1 MTTRNESDSGVLNE
15 AIELSNAIQKLNNT
29 SNSRLAAAKECFTT
43 AKERAND
50 AFSNEA
56 FTLSDRIMATKLRV
70 VAKILECLQDTEA
83 AVAGCIMFLE
93 ELHNLP
99 PIRATFSTYF
109 KGGFKS
115 RVYKDSRLENVKSV
129 LSLNFAISEFM
140 QRFSGELPDV
150 TNWLR
155 IHLPT
160 RGETINPLVIDPFIV
175 KEIFGNEEPRLPE
188 NQLTSENLIF
198 HVCSINSKREV
209 LGVSW
214 YNTNCINI
222 VNRSGNMK
230 RFCELRQATSNPKG
244 DKQYV
249 VALAIDRN
257 DNVFVIIRYKDG
269 TSNEHVY
276 VLFVFGSADEEQHEH
291 VLDIESSLFKRLNLC
306 VVNNEIF
313 IHPHWNDFIYICDIK
328 GNLKSGLALE
338 QNSNYHSGDFVSMEC
353 VTDDDDIVM
362 RTRQNVLVYTKGGKL
377 KRTIKVKNDICGA
390 RYNHVTSKIEIL
402 VKKESTVL
410 RKKSYYILSY
420 SDSDEFD
427 CLHLPMDSNSWKLRF
442 YQHAAGSTA
451 FIIYN
456 ARAMESI
463 IFM

>member
-1 MTTRNESDSGVLNE
+1 M
-15 AIELSNAIQKLNNT
+15 
-29 SNSRLAAAKECFTT
+29 
-43 AKERAND
+43 
-50 AFSNEA
+50 
-56 FTLSDRIMATKLRV
+56 
-70 VAKILECLQDTEA
+70 
-83 AVAGCIMFLE
+83 
-93 ELHNLP
+93 
-99 PIRATFSTYF
+99 
-109 KGGFKS
+109 
-115 RVYKDSRLENVKSV
+115 
-129 LSLNFAISEFM
+129 
-140 QRFSGELPDV
+140 
-150 TNWLR
+150 
-155 IHLPT
+155 
-160 RGETINPLVIDPFIV
+160 INPLVIDHFIV
-175 KEIFGNEEPRLPE
+175 KKIFGNDQLQLPE
-188 NQLTSENLIF
+188 NQLTYTQSIF
-198 HVCSINSKREV
+198 RICCTHRKTEV
-209 LGVSW
+209 LGVILH
-214 YNTNCINI
+214 NDTCINI

-230 RFCELRQATSNPKG
+230 RFSQLRQATANTKENH
-244 DKQYV
+244 QYV
-249 VALAIDRN
+249 VALAIDGN
-257 DNVFVIIRYKDG
+257 DNVSVIIRFKDG
-269 TSNEHVY
+269 TTNAHVY
-276 VLFVFGSADEEQHEH
+276 VLFVFGSAGEEQHEH

-362 RTRQNVLVYTKGGKL
+362 RTRQNVPVYTKGGKL
-377 KRTIKVKNDICGA
+377 KRTIEVKNDIWGA

-402 VKKESTVL
+402 VKKESIL

-456 ARAMESI
+456 AQARESI